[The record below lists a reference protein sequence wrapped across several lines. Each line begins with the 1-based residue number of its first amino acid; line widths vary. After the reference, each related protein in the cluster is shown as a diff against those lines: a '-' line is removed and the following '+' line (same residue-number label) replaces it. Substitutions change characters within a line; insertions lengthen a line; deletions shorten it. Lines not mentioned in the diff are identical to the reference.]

1 MVAGRVFK
9 LDKEKHYYYLY
20 MDKLLNDFSPGLF
33 VVQTILL
40 LLLIFL
46 MVKFAW
52 KPILSSLNE
61 REEGIQGALDAA
73 EKAKREMQNLQADNQ
88 KLLQEARMERESMLK
103 EAREI
108 KAQMIADAETEAQS
122 QANKMIEQ
130 AQLAIESEKKSAMA
144 ELKSHVAGLSIE
156 IAEKVVREELSNKD
170 KQLKL
175 VESMLG
181 EATLN

>member
-1 MVAGRVFK
+1 
-9 LDKEKHYYYLY
+9 

-52 KPILSSLNE
+52 KPILNSLNE

-73 EKAKREMQNLQADNQ
+73 ENAKKEMENLQADNQ
-88 KLLQEARMERESMLK
+88 KLLQEARLERESMLK
-103 EAREI
+103 EAREL
-108 KAQMIADAETEAQS
+108 KTKMIADAEEEAQA
-122 QANKMIEQ
+122 QAGKIIAQ
-130 AQLAIESEKKSAMA
+130 AQEAIESEKKAAMA
-144 ELKSHVAGLSIE
+144 ELKSHVAGLSLD
-156 IAEKVVREELSNKD
+156 IAEKVVRGELSNKD
-170 KQLKL
+170 KQIQL

>member
-1 MVAGRVFK
+1 MG
-9 LDKEKHYYYLY
+9 D
-20 MDKLLNDFSPGLF
+20 LLNDFSPGLF

-73 EKAKREMQNLQADNQ
+73 ENAKREMENLQADNQ
-88 KLLQEARMERESMLK
+88 KLLQEARLEREAMLK
-103 EAREI
+103 EAREM
-108 KAQMIADAETEAQS
+108 KAQMITDAETQAQA

-130 AQLAIESEKKSAMA
+130 AQVAINAEKKSAMA
-144 ELKSHVAGLSIE
+144 ELKSQVASLSLE
-156 IAEKVVREELSNKD
+156 IAEKVVREELSNKG
-170 KQLKL
+170 KQLEL
-175 VESMLG
+175 VESMLDD
-181 EATLN
+181 AKLN

>member
-1 MVAGRVFK
+1 M
-9 LDKEKHYYYLY
+9 ET
-20 MDKLLNDFSPGLF
+20 LLNDFSPGLF
-33 VVQTILL
+33 AVQTVLL

-73 EKAKREMQNLQADNQ
+73 EKARREMANLQADNER
-88 KLLQEARMERESMLK
+88 LLQEARLERETMIK
-103 EAREI
+103 EAREL
-108 KAQMIADAETEAQS
+108 KEKMIAEAEADAQA
-122 QANKMIEQ
+122 QANTIITQ
-130 AQLAIESEKKSAMA
+130 AQAAIEGEKKAAMA
-144 ELKSHVAGLSIE
+144 ELKSHVAGLSLE
-156 IAEKVVREELSNKD
+156 IAEKVVRNESSNKD
-170 KQLKL
+170 KQLEL

>member
-1 MVAGRVFK
+1 
-9 LDKEKHYYYLY
+9 

-52 KPILSSLNE
+52 KPILNSLNE

-73 EKAKREMQNLQADNQ
+73 ENAKKEMENLQADNQ
-88 KLLQEARMERESMLK
+88 KLLQEARLERETMLK
-103 EAREI
+103 EAREL
-108 KAQMIADAETEAQS
+108 KTKMIADAEEEAQA
-122 QANKMIEQ
+122 QAGKIIAQ
-130 AQLAIESEKKSAMA
+130 AQEAIESEKKAAMA
-144 ELKSHVAGLSIE
+144 ELKSHVAGLSLD
-156 IAEKVVREELSNKD
+156 IAEKVVRGELSNKD
-170 KQLKL
+170 KQIQL

-181 EATLN
+181 EVTLN